1 MVMVMVMVVMMM
13 MMIVTVIM
21 IMCLMMI
28 FVSVEQRPGWTED
41 VKRKKNIKLEI
52 KCLMVLGM
60 TIMGK

>member
-1 MVMVMVMVVMMM
+1 MMVMVMMMMMMM
-13 MMIVTVIM
+13 MMIVTVVM

-41 VKRKKNIKLEI
+41 VKRKNNIKLEI